1 MEKNIINQE
10 TGPDARGPVISFHPM
25 IKGDLFYWERGIW
38 DEDMIRNL
46 TKARAVILPQTVSRE
61 LYALCCTLCTNVF
74 PNYSLRFKWDG
85 KVGNTML
92 FWGYGIPHPKTWIF
106 PRVETLLGDHPEMGH
121 RPGLPDYPFVIKG
134 TGGGGGTQTWLIED
148 AQDLKQVTEILKHF
162 EMRGIFGF
170 VLQEFIPD
178 LQKDLRVV
186 IIGNHIQSYW
196 RCNTSGF
203 LHNIARGGQIDAR
216 SDPEL
221 QAIGRDAVK
230 ELCNNTGI
238 NMAGFDLV
246 FLKGSDIPL
255 FIEINYTFG
264 RTGLGGSDAF
274 YELFENE
281 VNQWLETCG

>member
-1 MEKNIINQE
+1 
-10 TGPDARGPVISFHPM
+10 M
-25 IKGDLFYWERGIW
+25 IKGGLFYWERCVW
-38 DEDMIRNL
+38 DEELVRNL
-46 TKARAVILPQTVSRE
+46 MTARAVILPQTVSRE
-61 LYALCCTLCTNVF
+61 LHALCRTLCANVF
-74 PNYSLRFKWDG
+74 PDYSLRFKWDG
-85 KVGNTML
+85 KVGDTLL
-92 FWGYGIPHPKTWIF
+92 FWSYGIPHPETRIF

-121 RPGLPDYPFVIKG
+121 RPRLPDYPFVIKG
-134 TGGGGGTQTWLIED
+134 TSGGEGAQTWLIED
-148 AQDLKQVTEILKHF
+148 ARDLEQATEILKHF
-162 EMRGIFGF
+162 EIQGIFGF
-170 VLQEFIPD
+170 VLQEFIPG
-178 LQKDLRVV
+178 LQRDLRVV
-186 IIGNHIQSYW
+186 IVGNHVQSYW

-203 LHNIARGGQIDAR
+203 FHNIARGGQIDAR

-221 QAIGRDAVK
+221 QAIGRDVVK

-281 VNQWLETCG
+281 VNQWLKTCG